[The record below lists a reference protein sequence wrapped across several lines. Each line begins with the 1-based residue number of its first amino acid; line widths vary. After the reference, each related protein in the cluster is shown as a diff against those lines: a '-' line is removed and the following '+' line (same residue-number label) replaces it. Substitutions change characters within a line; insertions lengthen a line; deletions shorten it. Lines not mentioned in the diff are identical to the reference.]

1 MKPPGEERQ
10 AGGPQRPGDE
20 NGARGEE
27 ERAPEDE
34 TVAAIARAASSR
46 ERAAGGAATHRNGSG
61 RAWGIGRSSARSRAR
76 RTRKRLPRHSGSSA
90 SISSG
95 SPVSSAARHLG
106 GRVARLGE
114 GADELGVGARRGGRR
129 VDADG
134 ELRAGMEAVLKPGQL
149 LEQVALH
156 EVRRRVG
163 DPFQADE
170 DGADA
175 FPQAR
180 DGGRV
185 RLSLACPHGP
195 FHAGADDTR
204 LHSRPMVAQDLPA
217 VLVADDDA
225 AMRMLCRVNLE
236 LEGFRVFEA
245 DSGEEVERLLATEE
259 EFALLLLDIHLGD
272 RDGMDIAR
280 TLKETRP
287 GIPVAFLTGSGL
299 YSRDAA
305 DVVGDATIRKPFTL
319 EELIST
325 VTRLARSERSAT
337 SPSH

>member
-1 MKPPGEERQ
+1 
-10 AGGPQRPGDE
+10 
-20 NGARGEE
+20 
-27 ERAPEDE
+27 
-34 TVAAIARAASSR
+34 
-46 ERAAGGAATHRNGSG
+46 
-61 RAWGIGRSSARSRAR
+61 
-76 RTRKRLPRHSGSSA
+76 
-90 SISSG
+90 
-95 SPVSSAARHLG
+95 
-106 GRVARLGE
+106 
-114 GADELGVGARRGGRR
+114 
-129 VDADG
+129 
-134 ELRAGMEAVLKPGQL
+134 
-149 LEQVALH
+149 
-156 EVRRRVG
+156 
-163 DPFQADE
+163 
-170 DGADA
+170 
-175 FPQAR
+175 
-180 DGGRV
+180 
-185 RLSLACPHGP
+185 
-195 FHAGADDTR
+195 
-204 LHSRPMVAQDLPA
+204 MVAQDLPA

-245 DSGEEVERLLATEE
+245 GSGEEVERLLATDE

>member
-1 MKPPGEERQ
+1 
-10 AGGPQRPGDE
+10 
-20 NGARGEE
+20 
-27 ERAPEDE
+27 
-34 TVAAIARAASSR
+34 
-46 ERAAGGAATHRNGSG
+46 
-61 RAWGIGRSSARSRAR
+61 
-76 RTRKRLPRHSGSSA
+76 
-90 SISSG
+90 
-95 SPVSSAARHLG
+95 
-106 GRVARLGE
+106 
-114 GADELGVGARRGGRR
+114 
-129 VDADG
+129 
-134 ELRAGMEAVLKPGQL
+134 MEAVLKSGQL
-149 LEQVALH
+149 LEQVALY
-156 EVRRRVG
+156 EVRRGVG
-163 DPFQADE
+163 DPFQAHE
-170 DGADA
+170 DGSDA

-180 DGGRV
+180 DGDRV

-225 AMRMLCRVNLE
+225 AMRMLCRVKLE

-245 DSGEEVERLLATEE
+245 DSGEEVERLLATDEQ
-259 EFALLLLDIHLGD
+259 FALLLLDIHLGD

-280 TLKETRP
+280 ALKETRP

-305 DVVGDATIRKPFTL
+305 EVVGDATIRKPFTL